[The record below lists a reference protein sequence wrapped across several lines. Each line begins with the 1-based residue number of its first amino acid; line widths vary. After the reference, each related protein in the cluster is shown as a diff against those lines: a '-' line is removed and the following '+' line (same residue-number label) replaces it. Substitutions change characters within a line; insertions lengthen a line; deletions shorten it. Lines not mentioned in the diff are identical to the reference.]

1 MVKIFIG
8 NLPNEVEKDE
18 IEALFTQHGTVTECA
33 KFKNYAFV
41 HMDDR
46 KSATKAIRSLHLFKL
61 HGRPINVEPS
71 RGKNQGPVKLHV
83 ANVEKGSDD
92 ELRTLF
98 EEYGT
103 VTECAIIKNFAFIH
117 MSNSDEAKD
126 AIKGLDNTDF
136 QGKRI
141 HVQMSKSRPRGEEE
155 DYGPPP
161 DRGGYWPPPRGYPG
175 DRGLPEPPH
184 YRGRMSG
191 GYPGPPPPPPPPRRA
206 PYPPERSYERERES
220 YGVVDYYEKYRAR
233 PAPYGGLSG
242 YGDERRVGSIP
253 PPPPPSVMVRE
264 RLTASSLNPYERR
277 PLPPP
282 SSYYARDRSPIRRP
296 PPPPMPPAGNG
307 YSYERSRL
315 SPLSRP
321 AMYNLPRTRD
331 PYADRVPLPPPA
343 RYSY

>member
-296 PPPPMPPAGNG
+296 PPPPMPPAGCLCRLLPATLT
-307 YSYERSRL
+307 EPTLVLDSRVKL
-315 SPLSRP
+315 SDKIVVS
-321 AMYNLPRTRD
+321 
-331 PYADRVPLPPPA
+331 
-343 RYSY
+343 

>member
-46 KSATKAIRSLHLFKL
+46 KSATKAIRSLHLLKL

-83 ANVEKGSDD
+83 ANVEKGNDD

-103 VTECAIIKNFAFIH
+103 VTECAIVKNFAFVH

-126 AIKGLDNTDF
+126 AIKGLDNSDF

-161 DRGGYWPPPRGYPG
+161 DRCAYWPAPRGYPG
-175 DRGLPEPPH
+175 DRGQPEPPH

-191 GYPGPPPPPPPPRRA
+191 GYPGLPPPPPPPRRA
-206 PYPPERSYERERES
+206 PYPPERAYERERES
-220 YGVVDYYEKYRAR
+220 YAVVDYYEKYRAR

-242 YGDERRVGSIP
+242 YGDERRFGSIP

-264 RLTASSLNPYERR
+264 RLAASSLDPYERR
-277 PLPPP
+277 TLPPL
-282 SSYYARDRSPIRRP
+282 SYYSRDRSPIRRP
-296 PPPPMPPAGNG
+296 SPPPMPPAGNG

-331 PYADRVPLPPPA
+331 PYADRVPPPPPA

>member
-18 IEALFTQHGTVTECA
+18 IKALFTQHGAVTECA

-46 KSATKAIRSLHLFKL
+46 KSATKAIRSLHLLKL

-83 ANVEKGSDD
+83 TNVEKGD
-92 ELRTLF
+92 EDAIRTLF
-98 EEYGT
+98 EEYGI
-103 VTECAIIKNFAFIH
+103 VTECAVVKNFAFVH
-117 MSNSDEAKD
+117 MSNSDEAMD
-126 AIKGLDNTDF
+126 AIEGLDNSEY
-136 QGKRI
+136 QGRHL
-141 HVQMSKSRPRGEEE
+141 HVQISKRRPRREEE

-161 DRGGYWPPPRGYPG
+161 NSGAYWPAPHGYPADRGQ
-175 DRGLPEPPH
+175 PEPPH

-191 GYPGPPPPPPPPRRA
+191 GYPGLPSPPSPRRA
-206 PYPPERSYERERES
+206 PYPPERAYECERES
-220 YGVVDYYEKYRAR
+220 YAVVDYYEKYRAR
-233 PAPYGGLSG
+233 PAPYGGFSG

-253 PPPPPSVMVRE
+253 PPPPPSAMVRAH
-264 RLTASSLNPYERR
+264 LAASLDRYERH
-277 PLPPP
+277 LPPP
-282 SSYYARDRSPIRRP
+282 LSSSYARDRSPIRRP
-296 PPPPMPPAGNG
+296 SPPSMPRMGNG
-307 YSYERSRL
+307 YSYERFRL

-321 AMYNLPRTRD
+321 AMYNLSRTRD
-331 PYADRVPLPPPA
+331 PYADRVPPLPPA